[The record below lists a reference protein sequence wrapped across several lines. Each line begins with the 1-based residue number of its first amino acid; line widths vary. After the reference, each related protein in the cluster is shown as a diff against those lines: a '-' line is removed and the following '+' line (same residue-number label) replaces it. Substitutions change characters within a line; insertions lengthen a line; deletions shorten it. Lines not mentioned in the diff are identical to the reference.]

1 MSDLLEDQKIFYIV
15 KDYRRMFNN
24 YWSLKA
30 TIDEL
35 TSTVNKKDKE
45 ILLLRARVNDLKNN
59 VPKIDTSGKLK
70 GIMNEIESQTNSLA
84 HKLLQ
89 SIEQLEKISNNVETV
104 MESINV

>member
-35 TSTVNKKDKE
+35 TSTVNEKDKE

-70 GIMNEIESQTNSLA
+70 GIMNEVESQSNSVVF
-84 HKLLQ
+84 KLNS
-89 SIEQLEKISNNVETV
+89 SIETLNKISKNVEALREIIKV
-104 MESINV
+104 

>member
-35 TSTVNKKDKE
+35 TSTVNQKDKE

-59 VPKIDTSGKLK
+59 VPKIDTPGKLK
-70 GIMNEIESQTNSLA
+70 GIMNEVESQSNSVVF
-84 HKLLQ
+84 KLNS
-89 SIEQLEKISNNVETV
+89 SIETLNKISKNVEALREIIKV
-104 MESINV
+104 

>member
-45 ILLLRARVNDLKNN
+45 ILLLRARVNDSKNN
-59 VPKIDTSGKLK
+59 VPKIDTPGKLK
-70 GIMNEIESQTNSLA
+70 GIMNEVESQSNSVVF
-84 HKLLQ
+84 KLNS
-89 SIEQLEKISNNVETV
+89 SIETLNKISKNVKALREIIKV
-104 MESINV
+104 